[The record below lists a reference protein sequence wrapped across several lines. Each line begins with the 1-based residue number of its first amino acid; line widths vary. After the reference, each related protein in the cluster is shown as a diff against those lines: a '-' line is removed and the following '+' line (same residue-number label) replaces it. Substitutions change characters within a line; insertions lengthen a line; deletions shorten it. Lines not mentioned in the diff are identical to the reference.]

1 MMMDLSMMLMNGFM
15 MTKKSNFWVI
25 QSTDIQLNK
34 VVFEE
39 EVTSEDA
46 IKLFLDGVYDDI
58 IDVEL
63 ISTESAIIAENQ

>member
-1 MMMDLSMMLMNGFM
+1 MMVMNGFM

-63 ISTESAIIAENQ
+63 ISTESAIIAEN

>member
-1 MMMDLSMMLMNGFM
+1 MMVMNGFM

-39 EVTSEDA
+39 DVTSEEA
-46 IKLFLDGVYDDI
+46 IKLFLDGIYDDI

>member
-1 MMMDLSMMLMNGFM
+1 MMMDLSMMVMNGFM

-63 ISTESAIIAENQ
+63 ISTESAIIAEN

>member
-1 MMMDLSMMLMNGFM
+1 MMMDLSMMVMNGFM

-39 EVTSEDA
+39 DVTQEEA
-46 IKLFLDGVYDDI
+46 IKLFLDGIYDDI

-63 ISTESAIIAENQ
+63 ISTESAIIVENQ

>member
-1 MMMDLSMMLMNGFM
+1 

-39 EVTSEDA
+39 DVTSEEA
-46 IKLFLDGVYDDI
+46 IKLFLDGIYDDI